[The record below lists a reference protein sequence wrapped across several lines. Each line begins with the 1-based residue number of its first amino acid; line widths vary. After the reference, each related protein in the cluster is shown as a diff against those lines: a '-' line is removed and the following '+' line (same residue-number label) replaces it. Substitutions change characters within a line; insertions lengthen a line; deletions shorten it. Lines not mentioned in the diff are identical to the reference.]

1 MPRIALG
8 ALGAVTIVAYG
19 ACYYAFG
26 VLIEPIA
33 KDTGW
38 SAGALGAVFSVAL
51 VVTGVCGPLAG
62 RLLDRAGTRPVFVF
76 ATVLGAV
83 PMFVASFQ
91 TGLVPFG
98 IAYGVGCGV
107 VGGLA
112 FYHVTQPAAA
122 RLVPAAPARAII
134 GLTIAGAFASPIFL
148 PLTAKLATTL
158 GWRDTI
164 RVQALIVGIALVGAS
179 LLVTTPAA
187 RRSKAP
193 VPIRAVLGS
202 AWGSRAIRVW
212 LVASLIGGAAADVM
226 LVYQVP
232 AMIAA
237 GLPIAVASTLAGL
250 RGFAQL
256 AGRLPLGRVVS
267 RLGTRR
273 ALVLT
278 YSTGAVAAVVLFASG
293 TIVVALVYS
302 ALAGASLG
310 AISTLEGIYTH
321 ELVDSEHLGVLF
333 GVQVAVFSI
342 GGAAGPALA
351 GGLLDSTGSFAP
363 VAALVAIGF
372 LTSAL
377 LLRRL
382 PADAELVAAESAPVL
397 PS

>member
-1 MPRIALG
+1 M
-8 ALGAVTIVAYG
+8 
-19 ACYYAFG
+19 
-26 VLIEPIA
+26 
-33 KDTGW
+33 
-38 SAGALGAVFSVAL
+38 
-51 VVTGVCGPLAG
+51 
-62 RLLDRAGTRPVFVF
+62 
-76 ATVLGAV
+76 
-83 PMFVASFQ
+83 
-91 TGLVPFG
+91 
-98 IAYGVGCGV
+98 
-107 VGGLA
+107 
-112 FYHVTQPAAA
+112 
-122 RLVPAAPARAII
+122 
-134 GLTIAGAFASPIFL
+134 
-148 PLTAKLATTL
+148 L

-179 LLVTTPAA
+179 LLVTTPAS
-187 RRSKAP
+187 RRSGES
-193 VPIRAVLGS
+193 VPIRAVLAS
-202 AWGSRAIRVW
+202 AWRSRAIRVW
-212 LVASLIGGAAADVM
+212 LVASLIGGAASDVM

-237 GLPIAVASTLAGL
+237 GLPIATASMLAGL

-256 AGRLPLGRVVS
+256 VGRLPLGRVVS
-267 RLGTRR
+267 RLGTQR

-278 YSTGAVAAVVLFASG
+278 YLTGAVAAVVLFASG
-293 TIVVALVYS
+293 TIVVALAYS

-321 ELVDSEHLGVLF
+321 ELVDPEHLGVLF

-342 GGAAGPALA
+342 GGAAGPAVA

-382 PADAELVAAESAPVL
+382 PVGAEFVAAESAPVL